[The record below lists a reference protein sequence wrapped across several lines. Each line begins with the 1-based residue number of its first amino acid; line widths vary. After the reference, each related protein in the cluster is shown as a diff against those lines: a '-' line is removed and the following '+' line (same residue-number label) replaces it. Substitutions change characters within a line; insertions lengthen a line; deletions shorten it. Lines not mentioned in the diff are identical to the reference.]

1 MNPVRIGIDVRY
13 LSHGLTGGVRSYV
26 YHLCSRLP
34 TLAPQWELFYY
45 ADRKAP
51 FELAGTLPAHVTVRT
66 LPYRSALTSIAND
79 RRIGAWM
86 AADRVALAHFPA
98 NVAQPGPYHLI
109 VTVHDSLN
117 LFPFR
122 EHLRGFG
129 RTPRKAGMM
138 AYLGWQT
145 RRALTHADH
154 VLTVSEDAR
163 ADIARRSG
171 VPVDRITAIHE
182 AADPV
187 FRVLDPSPWLDDLRR
202 RWNLD
207 GVVVLGDGIKN
218 PAGALAAWKALPEDT
233 RRGAML
239 AFFSREPAPR
249 AELAAHLPDPRIRF
263 IPQPSTEDLVGLM
276 NLAEIFV
283 FPSFYEGFGIPL
295 VEAMRCGLAIV
306 ASSRGSIPEVVGN
319 GGGTFDLERPDQFV
333 AALARMLDD
342 PDHRR
347 ERRAAA
353 RRRAAAFSW
362 DQTARLTL
370 AAYERALEG
379 RQTSVP

>member
-26 YHLCSRLP
+26 FHLCSRLP
-34 TLAPQWELFYY
+34 ALAPRWEFVFY

-51 FELAGTLPAHVTVRT
+51 FELAGALPANVTLRL
-66 LPYRSALTSIAND
+66 LPWHSPLTSIVND
-79 RRIGAWM
+79 RRIGRWM

-98 NVAQPGPYHLI
+98 NQGQPGPYQLI

-129 RTPRKAGMM
+129 KTPRKAGMM

-145 RRALTHADH
+145 SRALARADH
-154 VLTVSEDAR
+154 ILTVSEDAR

-171 VPVDRITAIHE
+171 TPVEKITAVHE

-187 FRVLDPSPWLDDLRR
+187 FRVLEWSEWLDALGRR
-202 RWNLD
+202 HEFH

-218 PAGALAAWKALPEDT
+218 PGAAVAAWNALTEHARDA
-233 RRGAML
+233 AML
-239 AFFSREPAPR
+239 VFFSREPAPR
-249 AELAAHLPDPRIRF
+249 AELASHLPDPRIRF

-276 NLAEIFV
+276 NLASVFV

-295 VEAMRCGLAIV
+295 VEAMRCGLAVV
-306 ASSRGSIPEVVGN
+306 ASSRGSIPEVVGE
-319 GGGTFDLERPDQFV
+319 GGLIFDLDRPNEFA
-333 AALARMLDD
+333 AALGRVLASPELRNGL
-342 PDHRR
+342 R
-347 ERRAAA
+347 EAALRRAT
-353 RRRAAAFSW
+353 AFSW
-362 DQTARLTL
+362 EETARKTL
-370 AAYERALEG
+370 ALYERTLGSRA
-379 RQTSVP
+379 R